1 MTDLAER
8 LKGTIRDVP
17 DFPKP
22 GILFKDITPV
32 LARPELLQGITDHFA
47 SVFAD
52 QDIHAVVGMESRGF
66 IFGAPLA
73 MKMGAAFVPA
83 RKPGKLPYDR
93 ISEEYSLEY
102 GTARLD
108 MHTDAIV
115 HGQKVVIIDDLVATG
130 GTALATAKLVERLGG
145 KVAGFAFVVELSFLD
160 GRKVL
165 SPYPVHSLVI
175 Y

>member
-1 MTDLAER
+1 MSDFKSR
-8 LKGTIRDVP
+8 LVSTIRDVP

-32 LARPELLQGITDHFA
+32 LAQPELMKDITRHFA
-47 SVFAD
+47 EFYAGQRVD
-52 QDIHAVVGMESRGF
+52 AVVGMESRGF

-73 MKMGAAFVPA
+73 MALGAAFVPA
-83 RKPGKLPYDR
+83 RKPGKLPYEK
-93 ISEEYSLEY
+93 ISEEYALEY

-108 MHTDAIV
+108 MHTDAV
-115 HGQKVVIIDDLVATG
+115 SKGHRVVIVDDLIATG

-145 KVAGFAFVVELSFLD
+145 EVVGLAFVIELGFLD

-165 SPYPVHSLVI
+165 GRYGVESIVTF
-175 Y
+175 